1 MCTMDHDIARG
12 QFVAGSAATFASIGI
27 VRAPA
32 RAAQFSYKY
41 GTDQTISSPVTSR
54 AKEMWAAVERETN
67 GRLHVDTFPDSTLGG
82 DTQMMAQ
89 VRSGAL
95 QLLTEAGQI
104 LGSVAPIAQMGALAF
119 AFNDTKAAFTA
130 VDGAFGDMIRSEV
143 AKVGV
148 HVLAHP
154 WDNGF
159 REITANRPIR
169 NATELQGLKMRV
181 PASPIALDL
190 FRALGASPVPLNVS
204 ELYTAL
210 QTHLVDGQENALINI
225 NQSNLFEVQS
235 TLNMSNHVW
244 DCWWWLVN
252 LDAWNALPP
261 DIQAIVQRNVTKYA
275 YLQRAD
281 FAALTASLT
290 DKLHRLGM
298 TVYAC
303 NTASFKAR
311 LGDYYKKWRGV
322 FGESAWTL
330 LEQTAGK
337 LG

>member
-1 MCTMDHDIARG
+1 MKHRIGRG
-12 QFVAGSAATFASIGI
+12 RFVAASAATFASIAVI
-27 VRAPA
+27 KAPA

-41 GTDQTISSPVTSR
+41 GTDQTISSPVTTR
-54 AKEMWAAVERETN
+54 AKEMWAAVERETG

-82 DTQMMAQ
+82 DTAMMAQ

-95 QLLTEAGQI
+95 AFLTEAGQI
-104 LGSVAPIAQMGALAF
+104 LGSVAPIAQIGAVAF
-119 AFNDTKAAFTA
+119 AFKDTKTAFGA
-130 VDGAFGDMIRSEV
+130 VDGALGELIRTEV
-143 AKVGV
+143 GKVGV
-148 HVLAHP
+148 HVLSHP

-169 NATELQGLKMRV
+169 NAAELQGLKMRV
-181 PASPIALDL
+181 PASPISLDL
-190 FRALGASPVPLNVS
+190 FRALGAAPVPLNVS

-235 TLNMSNHVW
+235 TLNFSNHVW
-244 DCWWWLVN
+244 DCWWWLCN

-303 NTASFKAR
+303 DRASLQAK

-322 FGESAWTL
+322 FGETAWNV
-330 LEQTAGK
+330 LERAAGP

>member
-1 MCTMDHDIARG
+1 MKQGIGRSR
-12 QFVAGSAATFASIGI
+12 FVAGSAAAFASIAI

-32 RAAQFSYKY
+32 RAAQFSFKY
-41 GTDQTISSPVTSR
+41 GNDQTISSPVTTR

-67 GRLHVDTFPDSTLGG
+67 GRLHVDTFPDSVLGG

-95 QLLTEAGQI
+95 QFLTEAGQI
-104 LGSVAPIAQMGALAF
+104 LGSVAPIAQIGALAF
-119 AFNDTKAAFTA
+119 AFKDTKTAFGA
-130 VDGAFGDMIRSEV
+130 VDGALGEYVRSEV
-143 AKVGV
+143 GKVGV
-148 HVLAHP
+148 HVLSHP

-169 NATELQGLKMRV
+169 NDAELQGLKMRV

-190 FRALGASPVPLNVS
+190 FRALGAAPVPMNVS
-204 ELYTAL
+204 ELYTSL

-235 TLNMSNHVW
+235 TLNFSNHVW
-244 DCWWWLVN
+244 DCWWWLCN
-252 LDAWNALPP
+252 IDAWNSLPP

-275 YLQRAD
+275 GLQRAD

-298 TVYAC
+298 TVYQC
-303 NTASFKAR
+303 DTASFKAK

-322 FGESAWTL
+322 FGETAWSL
-330 LEQTAGK
+330 LESSTGPLA
-337 LG
+337 

>member
-1 MCTMDHDIARG
+1 
-12 QFVAGSAATFASIGI
+12 
-27 VRAPA
+27 
-32 RAAQFSYKY
+32 
-41 GTDQTISSPVTSR
+41 
-54 AKEMWAAVERETN
+54 
-67 GRLHVDTFPDSTLGG
+67 
-82 DTQMMAQ
+82 
-89 VRSGAL
+89 
-95 QLLTEAGQI
+95 
-104 LGSVAPIAQMGALAF
+104 MGALAF
-119 AFNDTKAAFTA
+119 AFRDTRAAFTA

-148 HVLAHP
+148 HVLSHP

-169 NATELQGLKMRV
+169 NAAELQGLKMRV

-244 DCWWWLVN
+244 DCWWWLMN
-252 LDAWNALPP
+252 IDAWNALPP

-275 YLQRAD
+275 ALQRAD

-303 NTASFKAR
+303 EVGSFKAR
-311 LGDYYKKWRGV
+311 LGGYYAKWRGI
-322 FGESAWTL
+322 FGEPAWAL

-337 LG
+337 LGA

>member
-1 MCTMDHDIARG
+1 MKENIGRG
-12 QFVAGSAATFASIGI
+12 RFVAGSSAAFAGIGI
-27 VRAPA
+27 VRSPA
-32 RAAQFSYKY
+32 RAAQFSFKY
-41 GTDQTISSPVTSR
+41 GNDQTISSPVTTR

-67 GRLHVDTFPDSTLGG
+67 GRLHVDTFPDSVLGG
-82 DTQMMAQ
+82 DTQMIAQ

-95 QLLTEAGQI
+95 QFLTEAGQI
-104 LGSVAPIAQMGALAF
+104 LGSVAPVAQIGAVAF
-119 AFNDTKAAFTA
+119 AFKDTKTAFGA
-130 VDGAFGDMIRSEV
+130 VDGALGEYVRSEV
-143 AKVGV
+143 GKVGV
-148 HVLAHP
+148 HVLSHP

-169 NATELQGLKMRV
+169 NDAELQGLKMRV

-190 FRALGASPVPLNVS
+190 FRALGASPVPMNVS
-204 ELYTAL
+204 ELYTSL

-235 TLNMSNHVW
+235 TLNFSNHVW
-244 DCWWWLVN
+244 DCWWWLCN

-275 YLQRAD
+275 ALQRAD

-298 TVYAC
+298 TVYPC
-303 NTASFKAR
+303 DTESFKAK

-322 FGESAWTL
+322 FGETAWGL
-330 LEQTAGK
+330 LENSTGK